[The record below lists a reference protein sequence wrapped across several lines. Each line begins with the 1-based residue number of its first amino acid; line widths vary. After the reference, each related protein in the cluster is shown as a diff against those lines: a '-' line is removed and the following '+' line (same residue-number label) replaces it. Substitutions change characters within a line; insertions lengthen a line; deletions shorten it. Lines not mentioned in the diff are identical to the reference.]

1 MKFSRPH
8 AGKNRMTG
16 NMATSGITNRPVLKR
31 VVFAF
36 VGLAAM
42 LVAAPELSA
51 QSSIQDPLMP
61 DPAESTR
68 TVAPEAPLREP
79 VKMPKGRAARA
90 DEVVDIIQVRG
101 NRRVES
107 ETVLRQIKTKTDEP
121 LNLDTVSLD
130 IRAIYELGYF
140 DDIQVDSTVVE
151 SGSQTGK
158 HIVSFLV
165 VEKPAI
171 EAIRYSGN
179 SEVSQ
184 EDIEAVV
191 DLKRFG
197 ILNTAQVAANTEK
210 IRDLYTEKGFFLAEV
225 DYVISSPPDRPDLA
239 VVTFEIREYAKVMV
253 KQINFLGNKSIPD
266 DELRNIMQT
275 REEHWLSFMSSFGNF
290 RERDFETDLQ
300 RITAYYYDKG
310 FVQVS
315 VNMPH
320 IRLSRDKRYLYI
332 SIQIDEGDRFS
343 TASLDVQG
351 DLLLERDEL
360 LAMTVLKPG
369 ETFSYGTMRRDMEA
383 LRVLYQDAG
392 YAYVNVNPLTR
403 LDAATKT
410 VAVMYDIEQGKKV
423 NIGRIEVVGNTRT
436 RDKVL
441 RREMLIQEGDQ
452 YSITKVET
460 SRARMERLGY
470 FEAVTITSQRGDR
483 DDVINLRVELRER
496 STGTFQ
502 VGAGISSQESFIFN
516 AQISENNFLGRGQS
530 LGFNVQASSIRTLF
544 NLQFSEPWFMGS
556 RWQFSADLYNFDFA
570 YQDFSRLSR
579 GGNLTFGYP
588 ISQRFN
594 LGIPGDLSLALTY
607 KLETVDVTPGGTGGT
622 VIQQAPDLFAGGI
635 TSSVRVGTYYDTR
648 NNRLF
653 PTSGQYHSFRVEAA
667 ARNLTLSENE
677 FLKYEAES
685 RFYFPV
691 VWEFVLRLNANFGY
705 IVSMSE
711 DRPVPIFERF
721 FAGGPTTVRGFER
734 FSLGPVRRVPAA
746 GGDPA
751 FSGNEMQIGGNKR
764 LTLTAELEFPI
775 FAAANI
781 KGVFFLDAGNAFGEN
796 QSLTVVPDIFR
807 EASDDYHNT
816 LRTAG
821 GAGIRWASPMGPLR
835 FEWGIPLQR
844 LPGEKSYVFDFSIS
858 NAF

>member
-1 MKFSRPH
+1 MIENIAVSNVK
-8 AGKNRMTG
+8 AGPMLRLVIWM
-16 NMATSGITNRPVLKR
+16 L
-31 VVFAF
+31 

-42 LVAAPELSA
+42 LVVVPEVLA
-51 QSSIQDPLMP
+51 QSSIQDPMQQEERGL
-61 DPAESTR
+61 DQ
-68 TVAPEAPLREP
+68 TVAPEAPLQEP
-79 VKMPKGRAARA
+79 AQLPVGRAARA
-90 DEVVDIIQVRG
+90 NEAVDVIQVRG

-107 ETVLRQIKTKTDEP
+107 ETVLRQVKTRLGEP
-121 LNLDTVSLD
+121 LNAEVLSQD
-130 IRAIYELGYF
+130 IQAIYLLGYF
-140 DDIQVDSTVVE
+140 DDIQVDSTVTA
-151 SGSQTGK
+151 SGQ
-158 HIVSFLV
+158 HIVTYIV
-165 VEKPAI
+165 EEKPAI
-171 EAIRYSGN
+171 DEIRFVGN
-179 SEVSQ
+179 DEISQ

-191 DLKRFG
+191 DIKRFG
-197 ILNTAQVAANTEK
+197 ILNTAQVAANAEK

-225 DYVISSPPDRPDLA
+225 SYNISAQPNRPDLA
-239 VVTFEIREYAKVMV
+239 IVTFEIREYAKVLV
-253 KQINFLGNKSIPD
+253 KQITFLGNASIPS

-275 REEHWLSFMSSFGNF
+275 REEHFLSFMSGFGNF

-320 IRLSRDKRYLYI
+320 IRLSKDKRYLYI
-332 SIQIDEGDRFS
+332 SVQIDEGERFS

-351 DLLLERDEL
+351 DMLLDREEL
-360 LAMTVLKPG
+360 LAMTTLKAG
-369 ETFSYGTMRRDMEA
+369 EVFSYGTMRRDMEA

-403 LDAATKT
+403 LDPTTKT

-423 NIGRIEVVGNTRT
+423 QIGRIEMVGNTRT
-436 RDKVL
+436 RDRVL

-460 SRARMERLGY
+460 SRARIERLGF
-470 FEAVTITSQRGDR
+470 FEGVTITSQRGQR
-483 DDVINLRVELRER
+483 DDVIDLRVEIRER

-502 VGAGISSQESFIFN
+502 VGAGISSQENFIFN

-544 NLQFSEPWFMGS
+544 NLQFSEPWLFDT

-594 LGIPGDLSLALTY
+594 LKIPGDLSVALTY
-607 KLETVDVTPGGTGGT
+607 KLETVEVTPGGTGGT
-622 VIQQAPDLFAGGI
+622 VIQQAPDLFSGGI
-635 TSSVRVGTYYDTR
+635 TSSVRLGTYYDTR

-653 PTSGQYHSFRVEAA
+653 PTSGQFHSFRVEAA
-667 ARNLTLSENE
+667 DRNLTLSENE
-677 FLKYEAES
+677 FLKYEAET
-685 RFYFPV
+685 RLYFPV
-691 VWEFVLRLNANFGY
+691 FWEFVLRLNANLGY

-721 FAGGPTTVRGFER
+721 FAGGPTTVRGFDR
-734 FSLGPVRRVPAA
+734 FSLGPTRRVPAA

-764 LTLTAELEFPI
+764 LTLTAEVEFPI

-781 KGVFFLDAGNAFGEN
+781 KGVVFLDAGNAFGEG
-796 QSLTVVPDIFR
+796 QSLTLVPDMFR
-807 EASDDYHNT
+807 DAENGYHDA
-816 LRTAG
+816 LRTSVG
-821 GAGIRWASPMGPLR
+821 TGIRWFSPMGPLR